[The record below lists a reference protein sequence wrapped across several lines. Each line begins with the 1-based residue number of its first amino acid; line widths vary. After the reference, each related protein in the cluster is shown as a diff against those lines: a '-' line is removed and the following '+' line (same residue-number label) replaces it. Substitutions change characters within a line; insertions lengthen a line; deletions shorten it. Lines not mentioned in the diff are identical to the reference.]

1 MTTTDLQTQFYTDLL
16 NAKKE
21 FPKLVFDS
29 KNPHFKN
36 SYISLSGI
44 LSSIEEILHAHNLF
58 IIHFQKHAENGFLL
72 ETVVQHTNGLSIK
85 TEIFISTSGKNDQ
98 GVGSAMSYARRYSL
112 CALLALAADDEDGEA
127 DRLETLA
134 RTYANGSL
142 QIELYKTF
150 FSKKTPKETQILV
163 SKGANHVKDTF
174 KNWLDTV
181 SKELTPAVETKKEVK
196 QEAKQVVKIASSDEV
211 REKYYLTLDKLLD
224 KHAKDDA
231 AREAIKNFCMTM
243 SVTQTS
249 IDAFERV
256 IADEDPKK
264 FFELV
269 RVHQTKN

>member
-58 IIHFQKHAENGFLL
+58 IIHFQKHTEGGFLL

-85 TEIFISTSGKNDQ
+85 TEIFISTMGKNDQ

-134 RTYANGSL
+134 RTYASGSL

-150 FSKKTPKETQILV
+150 FSKKNPKETQILV
-163 SKGANHVKDTF
+163 SKGANHVKETF
-174 KNWLDTV
+174 KAWLDNV
-181 SKELTPAVETKKEVK
+181 SKELAPVAVVEQKKEVK
-196 QEAKQVVKIASSDEV
+196 QEVKEAAVVTDDI
-211 REKYYLTLDKLLD
+211 REKYYLALDKLLE
-224 KHAKDDA
+224 KHAKEDNKDIM
-231 AREAIKNFCMTM
+231 RSFCMSMAVSQST
-243 SVTQTS
+243 

-264 FFELV
+264 FFDLM
-269 RVHQTKN
+269 RNFQTKK

>member
-44 LSSIEEILHAHNLF
+44 LSSIEEILHTHNLF
-58 IIHFQKHAENGFLL
+58 IIHFQKHSEGGFLL

-85 TEIFISTSGKNDQ
+85 TEIFISTTNKNDQ
-98 GVGSAMSYARRYSL
+98 GIGSAMSYARRYSL

-163 SKGANHVKDTF
+163 SKGANHVKETF

-181 SKELTPAVETKKEVK
+181 SKELTPVAVVETKKVVK
-196 QEAKQVVKIASSDEV
+196 QEVKVASSDEI

-231 AREAIKNFCMTM
+231 AREAIKNFCMSM
-243 SVTQTS
+243 AVAQSS

>member
-1 MTTTDLQTQFYTDLL
+1 MTTNDLQTQFYTDLL

-44 LSSIEEILHAHNLF
+44 LSSIEEILHTHNLF
-58 IIHFQKHAENGFLL
+58 IIHFQKNSEGGFLL
-72 ETVVQHTNGLSIK
+72 ETVVQHTNGLNIK
-85 TEIFISTSGKNDQ
+85 TEIFISTAGKNDQ
-98 GVGSAMSYARRYSL
+98 GIGSAMSYARRYSL

-127 DRLETLA
+127 DRLEMLA
-134 RTYANGSL
+134 RTYANGAL

-150 FSKKTPKETQILV
+150 FSKKNPKETQILV
-163 SKGANHVKDTF
+163 SKGANHVKETF
-174 KNWLDTV
+174 KNWLDSV
-181 SKELTPAVETKKEVK
+181 SKELTPVTAVEVKKEVK
-196 QEAKQVVKIASSDEV
+196 QEIKVVSSDEV
-211 REKYYLTLDKLLD
+211 RENYYLTLDRLLD
-224 KHAKDDA
+224 KHAKDDV
-231 AREAIKNFCMTM
+231 AREAMKNFCMTM
-243 SVTQTS
+243 AVAQSS